1 MLKLVRLALTA
12 AILTA
17 IAVRLRRRARMPAR
31 QPAPPAPG
39 PRPARSMRMVAAWVL
54 IAVLVALTLVAA
66 LVPAHERAAG
76 ADRQAGEL
84 RPEALAAVEHG
95 APPAAPSPV
104 PSLVTSPVTSPVPT
118 PEPTP
123 APSEIPDPSCSPAP
137 RPVTVRPID
146 PRVKRAVDRQW
157 RRVERWL
164 KANAPRTYRTLG
176 GPGKAR
182 TIAVAESQMGVDFP
196 DDLRASLLR
205 HNGAS
210 GKRAFGFGSW
220 PDGAVNLS
228 TRRIRDSWRA
238 LCSWGRTDRGPDPTV
253 EYWNGRMIPFLYYP
267 GRSADVMAY
276 AVVDSVGG
284 AVGWDDSSSGM
295 APRMPS
301 YYALMRAVADA
312 LEHGTPVEGRRPV
325 VERGVL
331 RWERS

>member
-31 QPAPPAPG
+31 QPTPRAPG
-39 PRPARSMRMVAAWVL
+39 PRPARSMRMVVAWAV
-54 IAVLVALTLVAA
+54 IVVLVALTLVAA

-76 ADRQAGEL
+76 ADRQAGEV
-84 RPEALAAVEHG
+84 RQEALAAVVEPS

-104 PSLVTSPVTSPVPT
+104 PT

-123 APSEIPDPSCSPAP
+123 PPSEIPDPSCSPAP

-164 KANAPRTYRTLG
+164 KANAPRTYRTLA

-205 HNGAS
+205 HNGS
-210 GKRAFGFGSW
+210 RGERAFGFGSW

-238 LCSWGRTDRGPDPTV
+238 LCSWERTDRGPDPTV

-267 GRSADVMAY
+267 GRSSDVMAY